1 MGCSRIVTGSQY
13 AGLTR
18 LSTGSG
24 GASVTPGLCGT
35 RFLGHALMV
44 SFDRV
49 QCGLWDDYDWL
60 RQVLMFDFSFW
71 QIVLGQRIRLD
82 L

>member
-1 MGCSRIVTGSQY
+1 MTGSQY
-13 AGLTR
+13 AGPTR
-18 LSTGSG
+18 LSMGSG

-44 SFDRV
+44 SLMEFNVDF
-49 QCGLWDDYDWL
+49 WDDYDWL

-71 QIVLGQRIRLD
+71 QIVSGQRIRLD